1 MLISS
6 NVEQNLAKAV
16 NTVTLP
22 KKSRSYELCVRAD
35 ALRFAKS
42 YRESVKIYLDSIM
55 MDRNHQEAYWGLAI
69 SYKYLNEYGK
79 AIKTLEKL
87 VELDDKNDKYFFE
100 LGVCYLS
107 DGSPAEA
114 IPHLISAIV
123 INKENLEAQI
133 QLAIAHELVEEQEL
147 SLMIY
152 NKLIETNPGF
162 LKAYYNKAAMLMG
175 MGNFLEASKTFFQLI
190 KRNPDYY
197 KAYLGIAM
205 SFDKLG
211 KTVDAIRYYKKFLGL
226 KQFSE
231 DALFARQRISDL
243 KEYSPKR
250 KHNFKVV

>member
-1 MLISS
+1 MQINS
-6 NVEQNLAKAV
+6 NIEQNLAKAM
-16 NTVTLP
+16 NKVTLP
-22 KKSRSYELCVRAD
+22 KKSRSYELCIKAD

-42 YRESVKIYLDSIM
+42 YRESVKFYLDSIM
-55 MDRNHQEAYWGLAI
+55 MDRDHQEAYWGLAI
-69 SYKYLNEYGK
+69 SYKYLNEYKK

-107 DGSPAEA
+107 DGSPTEA

-133 QLAIAHELVEEQEL
+133 QLAIAHELVEEHEL

-152 NKLIETNPGF
+152 NKLIETNPEF

-211 KTVDAIRYYKKFLGL
+211 KYVDAIRYYKKFLGL

-231 DALFARQRISDL
+231 DALFARQRINDL